1 MYRLIKN
8 IFTMSYWKKRH
19 KIFRTFKELEN
30 DVSEEINSVLAS
42 SKKYSQSD
50 EASTSYFTPFHK
62 QNDIFNSFEGQ
73 DDFEKANSND
83 FVTVNKT
90 DNIEIMLQLW
100 AVEHNITFAALL
112 DLLQLLNNFNF
123 HFPKDPQTL
132 LAFLKPCDKKIK
144 SLAGGSTI
152 ILV

>member
-1 MYRLIKN
+1 
-8 IFTMSYWKKRH
+8 MSYWTKRC
-19 KIFRTFKELEN
+19 KTFKTFKKLKN

-50 EASTSYFTPFHK
+50 EASTSYFTPFYE

-90 DNIEIMLQLW
+90 DYMRIML
-100 AVEHNITFAALL
+100 
-112 DLLQLLNNFNF
+112 
-123 HFPKDPQTL
+123 
-132 LAFLKPCDKKIK
+132 
-144 SLAGGSTI
+144 
-152 ILV
+152 